1 MPGKLIKLEAL
12 RKLRGRWRAQNR
24 KMVFTNGCFD
34 LIHPGHLRYLQQAR
48 AQGDLLV
55 VGLNTDSSVRKI
67 KGEKR
72 PVIPG
77 KDRAEILCA
86 LRFVDYVVF
95 FNEDTPAKLIRALE
109 PDVLIKGA
117 DWEMDKIVGADLV
130 LKKGGVV
137 KQIKFAKGYS
147 TSGIIDEVLKKY
159 CPVRSKKS

>member
-1 MPGKLIKLEAL
+1 MPGKVIKLDALKKL
-12 RKLRGRWRAQNR
+12 RKRWRAQKK

-34 LIHPGHLRYLQQAR
+34 LIHPGHIRYLQEAR
-48 AQGDLLV
+48 AAGDLLV
-55 VGLNTDSSVRKI
+55 VGLNSDGSVRKI
-67 KGEKR
+67 KGKKR

-95 FNEDTPAKLIRALE
+95 FGEDTPGKLIAALA

-117 DWEMDKIVGADLV
+117 DWELDKIVGADLV
-130 LKKGGVV
+130 LKKGGAV

-159 CPVRSKKS
+159 CPGRSKKS